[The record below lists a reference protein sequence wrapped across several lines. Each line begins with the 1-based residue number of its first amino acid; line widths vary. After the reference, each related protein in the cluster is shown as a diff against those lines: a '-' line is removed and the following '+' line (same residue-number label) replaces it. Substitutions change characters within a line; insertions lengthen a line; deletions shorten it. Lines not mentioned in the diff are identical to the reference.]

1 MYATNISVFSFFIH
15 NHDCGFHMLMN
26 AEYWD
31 GRTVPYFQE
40 KDIVNIRKISANKWL
55 SYDEND
61 TNWEDILNLA

>member
-1 MYATNISVFSFFIH
+1 
-15 NHDCGFHMLMN
+15 MLMN

-31 GRTVPYFQE
+31 GHTVPHFQE

-61 TNWEDILNLA
+61 TDWEDILNLT